1 MHELSIIYNI
11 IDIAEEHLKKSGAS
25 TISKIELEIGTL
37 AGVEWQALDFAWDVG
52 VQRSVLENAD
62 RQIHK
67 VEGKA
72 RCLECETVFEVQN
85 LFDAC
90 PNCNS
95 FFNEI
100 LQGKE
105 LNVKALTLV

>member
-11 IDIAEEHLKKSGAS
+11 IEIAEEHLKKSGAS
-25 TISKIELEIGTL
+25 AISGIELEIGNL

-52 VQRSVLENAD
+52 VQQSVLENAE
-62 RQIHK
+62 RQIKK
-67 VEGKA
+67 VKGKA

-85 LFDAC
+85 LFDSC
-90 PNCNS
+90 PNCHS

-105 LNVKALTLV
+105 LNVRALTLV